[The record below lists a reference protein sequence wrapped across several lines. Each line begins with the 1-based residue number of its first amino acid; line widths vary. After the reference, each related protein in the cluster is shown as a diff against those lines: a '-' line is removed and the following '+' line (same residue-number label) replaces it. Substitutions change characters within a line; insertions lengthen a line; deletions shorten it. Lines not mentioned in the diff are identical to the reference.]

1 MTFEADAATQTCGD
15 ILSMLSKWVERIR
28 VQAARVAELEA
39 QLQAATD
46 DLNKLTLV
54 QVPDAMQ
61 EAGLTELTL
70 EDGAKLVIKED
81 LKVSIPV
88 ASRPAAYAWLRTSGY
103 DMAVKQVLE
112 VDLRPL
118 QPAERENLL
127 HVLDN
132 KYHAEPTINE
142 SIHNATLKSIVSDAL
157 ERGLTIP
164 PSISVFQFRRAQ
176 VKEKKA

>member
-1 MTFEADAATQTCGD
+1 MTFEADAAAQTTGD
-15 ILSMLSKWVERIR
+15 ILGVLSKWVERIR
-28 VQAARVAELEA
+28 AQSARVAELEA

-46 DLNKLTLV
+46 DLNQLTLV
-54 QVPDAMQ
+54 QVPDALQ
-61 EAGLTELTL
+61 EAGLTEITL
-70 EDGAKLVIKED
+70 EDGAKLTVKED
-81 LKVSIPV
+81 LKVNIPV
-88 ASRPAAYAWLRTSGY
+88 ANRAAAYAWLHANGH

-132 KYHAEPTINE
+132 KYHAEPTISE
-142 SIHNATLKSIVSDAL
+142 SIHNATLKSIIAEAL
-157 ERGLTIP
+157 ERGATISP
-164 PSISVFQFRRAQ
+164 AISVFQFRRAQ